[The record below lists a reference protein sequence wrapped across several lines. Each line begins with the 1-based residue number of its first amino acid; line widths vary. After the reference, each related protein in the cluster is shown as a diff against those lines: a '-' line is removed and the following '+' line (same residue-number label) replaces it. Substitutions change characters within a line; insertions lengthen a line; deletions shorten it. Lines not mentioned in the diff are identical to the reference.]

1 MNMNTLPLASRRFP
15 GSTGQFVVHVAGEP
29 LPIRAVTIW
38 PIAEILGADDQ
49 LDALRCDGTLPAD
62 VETVSDTAVL
72 ADLLESLLIA
82 PPRPRHRRERL
93 VSSRAAFFQS

>member
-1 MNMNTLPLASRRFP
+1 MNMNTIPVPPRRHV
-15 GSTGQFVVHVAGEP
+15 GSTREFVVHVAGEP

-38 PIAEILGADDQ
+38 PIAEVLGADDQ
-49 LDALRCDGTLPAD
+49 IDALRCDGTIAAD
-62 VETVSDTAVL
+62 ADTVSDAAVL

-93 VSSRAAFFQS
+93 VSSRAAFYRG